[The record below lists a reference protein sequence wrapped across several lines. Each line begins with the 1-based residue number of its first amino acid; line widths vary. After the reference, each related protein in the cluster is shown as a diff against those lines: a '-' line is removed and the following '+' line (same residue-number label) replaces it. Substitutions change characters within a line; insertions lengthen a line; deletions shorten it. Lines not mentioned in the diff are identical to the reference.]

1 MPSMSIRDVTGER
14 SKAIAEALTHNQRD
28 LIRMLKRAGSDGVP
42 LTSVDGRLTVGVT
55 GKLVTGTLKTFT
67 PPRLKLSA
75 LGRAVAARL

>member
-1 MPSMSIRDVTGER
+1 MSIRDVLSGNTESAR
-14 SKAIAEALTHNQRD
+14 IVESLTPKQRD
-28 LIRMLKRAGSDGVP
+28 LVRMLKRAGADGVP

-55 GKLVTGTLKTFT
+55 GKLVTGTLRKHN